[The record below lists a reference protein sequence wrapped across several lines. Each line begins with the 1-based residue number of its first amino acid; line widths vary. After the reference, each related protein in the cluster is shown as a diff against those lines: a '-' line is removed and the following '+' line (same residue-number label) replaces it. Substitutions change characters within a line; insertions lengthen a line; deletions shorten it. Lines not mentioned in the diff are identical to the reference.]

1 MVETDT
7 SFLLTRNLMR
17 VLAINIVEAWAS
29 ADAYLYWR
37 ARRALQA
44 VHDHAHLPEHDGLE
58 IHNDHRAFAVQV
70 MDGACRADGSPLAD
84 ADATGRAVEDLML
97 FSAKIMSEAWRV
109 ERLPGMLPCF
119 ESFLNPQHAN
129 PGMP

>member
-17 VLAINIVEAWAS
+17 VLAINIIEAWAS

-70 MDGACRADGSPLAD
+70 M
-84 ADATGRAVEDLML
+84 GRVVLMDPPSL
-97 FSAKIMSEAWRV
+97 TRMRRV
-109 ERLPGMLPCF
+109 VPSRI
-119 ESFLNPQHAN
+119 
-129 PGMP
+129 